1 MKLSFINRKLYERL
15 NDKQM
20 FKVALKFSDA
30 SKPLSILENAYKW
43 NVKDLVSLRKIKHK
57 YCRDAGTNWCTINL
71 LLLETFSLHRR
82 VHLQHSVIPLG
93 STLSRVR

>member
-30 SKPLSILENAYKW
+30 SEPLSILENAYKW
-43 NVKDLVSLRKIKHK
+43 NVKDLVSLEKDK
-57 YCRDAGTNWCTINL
+57 T
-71 LLLETFSLHRR
+71 
-82 VHLQHSVIPLG
+82 
-93 STLSRVR
+93 

>member
-1 MKLSFINRKLYERL
+1 MLSGIAASKMISGSKVSAYSDFKLLRKKMKLSLINRKLYERL

-30 SKPLSILENAYKW
+30 SEPLSILENAYKW

-57 YCRDAGTNWCTINL
+57 YEIY
-71 LLLETFSLHRR
+71 S
-82 VHLQHSVIPLG
+82 S
-93 STLSRVR
+93 